1 MLIWIIDCFLLKGET
16 MIIGFV
22 YDLETDERLYPIYED
37 QAGRCFVNEEFVGCE
52 TGELMKACV
61 LRGWTFEYLY

>member
-1 MLIWIIDCFLLKGET
+1 

-22 YDLETDERLYPIYED
+22 YDRETDIRLHPIYED
-37 QAGRCFVNEEFVGCE
+37 EKGRMFVDDEFVGCE
-52 TGELMKACV
+52 TGELMEVCA

>member
-1 MLIWIIDCFLLKGET
+1 

-22 YDLETDERLYPIYED
+22 YDRETDERLYPIYED
-37 QAGRCFVNEEFVGCE
+37 QAGRCFVNDEYVGCE
-52 TGELMKACV
+52 TDELMEACA